1 MINQG
6 SKILILL
13 PLMFT
18 IKLVGQ
24 EDLSVWG
31 AFQTNANLFL
41 RDSAIGAYN
50 IPQYDKQIFGSET
63 WINLNLSYAGFNAG
77 FRYDL
82 FNNSNLLNPTGSYS
96 AHGLGRWFVTKEVD
110 KLELSAGY
118 LYDQIGSGII
128 YRAFEERAQLLDNA
142 LLGFSAKYN
151 FSSDWSLKAFAG
163 KQKNLF
169 SIYNSFIKG
178 VNLNGFF
185 KPSDSSSWSISPGI
199 GFVNK
204 TLGDDYVQEL
214 AAISGSYLPVDQF
227 APAYNA
233 NAMSFYNTLSAGP
246 FSWYVETALKLD
258 DIFYNAQ
265 AVRQLPKG
273 ETTTGR
279 YVRGTGH
286 VYYTSFGYAAHNLG
300 ITLEGKRTDGFDF
313 RAAPQV
319 AINRGLISY
328 IPPMSRVN
336 TYRLTSYYTPATQFL
351 NEGAVQLDVKYGLGE
366 NWNFSFNTSNIMDRN
381 FDSLFYRELH
391 FEATY
396 KQPEK
401 YQITCGLQRQIF
413 NQQLYFGKGG
423 EPLVKTFVPFAEFLY
438 DFNKSHSLRIETQ
451 VMFNKQDIGSWVYM
465 LAEYGISPHWLFE
478 LSDMYNFEPTHGKK
492 ALNYPTAGVVYNAGN
507 NRFAL
512 RYVKQIQGIV
522 CSGGICRLEPA
533 FSGFRASILTN
544 F

>member
-1 MINQG
+1 MINQALKV
-6 SKILILL
+6 S
-13 PLMFT
+13 F
-18 IKLVGQ
+18 LVLALVRLSAQ
-24 EDLSVWG
+24 SDLSVWG

-63 WINLNLSYAGFNAG
+63 WINLNLSVSGFNAG
-77 FRYDL
+77 IRYDF

-96 AHGLGRWFVTKEVD
+96 AHGLGRWYVNKEID
-110 KLELSAGY
+110 KLELNAGY

-151 FSSDWSLKAFAG
+151 LTSDWNIKAFAG

-169 SIYNSFIKG
+169 TTYNSFIKG
-178 VNLNGFF
+178 INLNGFY
-185 KPSDSSSWSISPGI
+185 KPSDSSHWAISPGI
-199 GFVNK
+199 GFINK

-214 AAISGSYLPVDQF
+214 SAISGSYLPVDQF
-227 APAYNA
+227 APSYNS
-233 NAMSFYNTLSAGP
+233 NAISLYNTLTAGP
-246 FSWYVETALKLD
+246 FSWYVETAFKFD
-258 DIFYNAQ
+258 DIYYDAQ
-265 AVRQLPKG
+265 SVRQLPKG
-273 ETTTGR
+273 QSTIGKF
-279 YVRGTGH
+279 VKGLGH
-286 VYYTSFGYAAHNLG
+286 VYYTSLGYAANNLG

-319 AINRGLISY
+319 TLNRGLITY
-328 IPPMSRVN
+328 IPPMARVN
-336 TYRLTSYYTPATQFL
+336 TYRLTSYYYPATQFL
-351 NEGAVQLDVKYGLGE
+351 NEGALQLDIKYGIGDH
-366 NWNFSFNTSNIMDRN
+366 WNFSFNTSHIMDKN
-381 FDSLFYRELH
+381 FDSLFYREFHL
-391 FEATY
+391 EVTY
-396 KQPEK
+396 KLPEK
-401 YQITCGLQRQIF
+401 YQLTVGLQRQIF

-438 DFNKSHSLRIETQ
+438 DFSESHSLRIESQ
-451 VMFNKQDIGSWVYM
+451 YMFNKEDIGSWIYL

-478 LSDMYNFEPTHGKK
+478 LSDMYNTLPTHGKK
-492 ALNYPTAGVVYNAGN
+492 AINYPTAGIVYNVGN
-507 NRFAL
+507 TRFGL

-533 FSGFRASILTN
+533 FSGFRASILSN